1 MKSFVLTLPK
11 SPIEI
16 ENYYF
21 CECGNKFVNTNKCK
35 YCGNDKFYTYEDVKD
50 YNPKLFEIRETKHG
64 IEFFIE
70 YPVFNEKI
78 VVKKERLAI
87 LINKEVKLNQKFREK
102 FDFYYDEI
110 AFIVKKYLK
119 FLGLWDERK
128 RVFKLL
134 KQLESRRILDLINVK
149 DAEVLLWSVY
159 DEDISVEEFFEK
171 LLKDSPKS
179 VKKVIYKKYKKQ
191 VFDLS
196 YSPLIDILILRAVD
210 DVNYQRELISLSY
223 GYEGIVSID
232 VESIEKFIN
241 FLRKFEQKEIVNF
254 LKKAFEYNILMFYI
268 ATFLNHPIK
277 RYFKSIEDT
286 LRNTIDYYEYE
297 YSIPMKF
304 KFDKFVFKLPKNS
317 IELKNY
323 GNELRN
329 CLSSYTKIHNKRYL
343 IFGVFKEGKLKYA
356 VNFDKQKKFILEAK
370 GFANSNI
377 NEKDYK
383 IIENFFEKF
392 KEAI

>member
-1 MKSFVLTLPK
+1 MKSFDLTLPK
-11 SPIEI
+11 SPAEI
-16 ENYYF
+16 ENHYF
-21 CECGNKFVNTNKCK
+21 CECGNKFVDKNRCPK
-35 YCGNDKFYTYEDVKD
+35 CGNQKFYTYEDVKKL
-50 YNPKLFEIRETKHG
+50 NPKLYELKESNYG
-64 IEFFIE
+64 IECFIE

-78 VVKKERLAI
+78 MFKKERLAI
-87 LINKEVKLNQKFREK
+87 LINKEIKLSQKFREK

-110 AFIVKKYLK
+110 ATIVEKYLK
-119 FLGLWDERK
+119 FLGLWNERK

-134 KQLESRRILDLINVK
+134 KQLESRRVLEIIKVK
-149 DAEVLLWSVY
+149 DPEVLLWSVY

-171 LLKDSPKS
+171 LLKDSSKS
-179 VKKVIYKKYKKQ
+179 VKKAIYEKYKKQ
-191 VFDLS
+191 L
-196 YSPLIDILILRAVD
+196 YHLAYNPIIDILILRAVD
-210 DVNYQRELISLSY
+210 DINYQRELISLSCEY
-223 GYEGIVSID
+223 DGVVSID
-232 VESIEKFIN
+232 IESIEKFIN
-241 FLRKFEQKEIVNF
+241 FLRRFEQKEIVKF
-254 LKKAFEYNILMFYI
+254 LKKAFEYNIFMFYI

-286 LRNTIDYYEYE
+286 LMNTIDYCEYE
-297 YSIPMKF
+297 YSIPVKF

-329 CLSSYTKIHNKRYL
+329 CLSMYTNVHNKRYL
-343 IFGVFKEGKLKYA
+343 IFGVFKGRKLKYA
-356 VNFDKQKKFILEAK
+356 VNFDKQKKFIVEAK

-383 IIENFFEKF
+383 VIEKFFEEF